1 MQKLKRM
8 LLTHPLSLSLSF
20 SLPYAHCSSLFLIK
34 YLHVSCRGTKTKMC
48 PPPSPRKKNAIM
60 SYISVL
66 PRTVISLYTI
76 QKLFSSYPARRKG
89 DGGRQR
95 RPTHSSFS
103 PARTPPKSTKLI
115 KKNELLGPVVKPLAL
130 FFSLRFLI
138 TALVPTSPPK
148 TSSPPKQPLFHHLYY
163 PGIPLRDP
171 LR

>member
-1 MQKLKRM
+1 M
-8 LLTHPLSLSLSF
+8 LLTHSLSLSLSF

-34 YLHVSCRGTKTKMC
+34 YLHVSCRPYRTG
-48 PPPSPRKKNAIM
+48 PSPRKKNAIM

-76 QKLFSSYPARRKG
+76 LKFFSSYPARRKG

-95 RPTHSSFS
+95 RPTRSSFS
-103 PARTPPKSTKLI
+103 PAPTPPKLI
-115 KKNELLGPVVKPLAL
+115 KKNKLLGPVVKPLAL

-138 TALVPTSPPK
+138 TALVPTSPPT

-163 PGIPLRDP
+163 PGIPPRDP